1 MKILKIKNR
10 FESFYNMNFPKYHKI
25 KENIK
30 FKSYIINYLLKNLF
44 YLNLNI
50 IIII

>member
-10 FESFYNMNFPKYHKI
+10 FESFYNMDFPKYPFNKI
-25 KENIK
+25 EENIK

-44 YLNLNI
+44 YFI
-50 IIII
+50 III